1 MFNFGSLEKT
11 LFYAANNVIFFYCVL
26 IIQSKNSNAFDSHKL
41 MFLMKRIS
49 SAIDFVTLFVA
60 NWRKRIFR
68 DTSWI
73 SIVIRCEV
81 LNCRIFKNILTA
93 MSNDWHE
100 YSNMYA
106 MIDKAVL
113 AHRCSKLIISVYSIA
128 VLLYSTAS
136 INLNKQNDGDC
147 RELLIKMELPFG
159 FCESPIYEIVMF
171 VQFVRLM
178 AVASA
183 IGMLD
188 ALLVTL
194 VSYDRHAYNYFSCK
208 LIIQYFSNNT

>member
-1 MFNFGSLEKT
+1 
-11 LFYAANNVIFFYCVL
+11 
-26 IIQSKNSNAFDSHKL
+26 
-41 MFLMKRIS
+41 
-49 SAIDFVTLFVA
+49 
-60 NWRKRIFR
+60 
-68 DTSWI
+68 
-73 SIVIRCEV
+73 
-81 LNCRIFKNILTA
+81 
-93 MSNDWHE
+93 MSNDWHK

-136 INLNKQNDGDC
+136 ILNKQNDDDC

-171 VQFVRLM
+171 VQFIRLM

-194 VSYDRHAYNYFSCK
+194 VSYDRR
-208 LIIQYFSNNT
+208 L

>member
-1 MFNFGSLEKT
+1 MHLTVINLWWKELARQSILWLFSSLQTGGSA
-11 LFYAANNVIFFYCVL
+11 FFVINREPLSLDRYC
-26 IIQSKNSNAFDSHKL
+26 DS
-41 MFLMKRIS
+41 
-49 SAIDFVTLFVA
+49 
-60 NWRKRIFR
+60 
-68 DTSWI
+68 
-73 SIVIRCEV
+73 CEV

-93 MSNDWHE
+93 MSNDWHK
-100 YSNMYA
+100 YSNIYA
-106 MIDKAVL
+106 MIDKAIL

-136 INLNKQNDGDC
+136 INLNKQSGDDC

-171 VQFVRLM
+171 MQFVRLM

-183 IGMLD
+183 IGILN

-194 VSYDRHAYNYFSCK
+194 VSYDRRLQLFFLRFNNTIFFYNFCNTWVILNDKKIILLMRISL
-208 LIIQYFSNNT
+208 LIINKN